1 MFSFVIVKWSELRMG
16 LSQIFLLVMYIT
28 FLFFR
33 VLAVDVFNEEAN
45 KDEMVD
51 LIFKEYSEFS
61 VR

>member
-1 MFSFVIVKWSELRMG
+1 MG
-16 LSQIFLLVMYIT
+16 LSQIFSLVMYIT

-33 VLAVDVFNEEAN
+33 ILAVDVFNEEAN
-45 KDEMVD
+45 KDEVVD